1 MSDIRYIVAAYAV
14 SWIVLLAYGAYLS
27 SRKHSLQRAAA
38 ERAALGGGREP

>member
-27 SRKHSLQRAAA
+27 TRKRTLQRAGA
-38 ERAALGGGREP
+38 ERASLRGEP